1 MFCIPIFNPVFQP
14 LQSSATTRGII
25 LSPIIAATVFLTLI
39 RSLNSLNVR
48 VCESIDVNVSTPIRK
63 NLKWSNQMIFEAMGC
78 PLNVKLPYLRLNAS
92 HANKL
97 WTKPFNVGVCESI
110 DVIVSTPIRK
120 KSQVVRLDDF
130 WSHGMSPK
138 REITLLE
145 NKCVARKQALINSP
159 LLHWYWNGIYFQGKL
174 STARHSLA
182 STVLFLHIKKCQ
194 ALLG

>member
-1 MFCIPIFNPVFQP
+1 MCVLYPYIESSFSTFAKFVHHPGHHIIINYYWHFIP
-14 LQSSATTRGII
+14 
-25 LSPIIAATVFLTLI
+25 LI

-63 NLKWSNQMIFEAMGC
+63 ISSGQTRWFWSHGMPPKREITLPEIKCVARKQALKKHVQCGGLWEYRHDC
-78 PLNVKLPYLRLNAS
+78 KYP
-92 HANKL
+92 NK
-97 WTKPFNVGVCESI
+97 
-110 DVIVSTPIRK
+110 K
-120 KSQVVRLDDF
+120 KSQVVKSDDF

-145 NKCVARKQALINSP
+145 NKYVARKQALINSP

-174 STARHSLA
+174 SIARHSLA
-182 STVLFLHIKKCQ
+182 STDPFLPIKKCQ